1 METILKPGVE
11 KIMKL
16 FYENKKENF
25 HLREIARRTHMNENN
40 ASKILAK
47 LENNKIL
54 VSKRE
59 GNLKKFFISNQD
71 RVFSIFSY
79 FDIEKFNNLDILRK
93 KAMDYFM
100 DKLEEK
106 PIIALIFGSSIKGTA
121 RKDSDIDILLIVNN
135 KIKTEAAEKYA
146 EAQTG
151 IKISIFQLRYSD
163 FKLELKTKYDKV
175 IESALNTG
183 FPILNNVQYYRE
195 VFR

>member
-106 PIIALIFGSSIKGTA
+106 PIIALIFGSSAKGTA